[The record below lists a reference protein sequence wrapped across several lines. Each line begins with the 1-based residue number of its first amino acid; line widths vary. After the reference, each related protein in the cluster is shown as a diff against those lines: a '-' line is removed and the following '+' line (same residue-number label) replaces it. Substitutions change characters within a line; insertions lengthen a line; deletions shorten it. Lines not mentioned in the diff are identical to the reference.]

1 MDGAAAVFHGVGQR
15 VQDRELA
22 SGKYYR
28 YGNVR
33 QHKGQHRRGI
43 SHRICAVKD
52 HNAVIVPMLFVD
64 GFLPAS
70 ASFPAGYWRCPA
82 GKVPENLPGTG
93 L

>member
-64 GFLPAS
+64 GFCQLLPVFRLDIGAVQLEK
-70 ASFPAGYWRCPA
+70 FQKIYT
-82 GKVPENLPGTG
+82 GTG